1 MSNVVISA
9 TESQFSVM
17 KNKISIAYF
26 LYDAN
31 GKAVPDNIT
40 AVKQKI
46 TLSYDLYMANTTE
59 DYTDESDIN
68 WKKSLSEIDNQ
79 LYSLSCHR
87 FQQLRL

>member
-1 MSNVVISA
+1 MSNVVITA

-46 TLSYDLYMANTTE
+46 TLSYDLYMENTTE
-59 DYTDESDIN
+59 DYTDEYTNFLGPIVIF
-68 WKKSLSEIDNQ
+68 LIVLLVILQ
-79 LYSLSCHR
+79 
-87 FQQLRL
+87 